1 MCTELKPS
9 LTLQHPNPQPR
20 PKVLAVRH
28 LKYKR
33 YSTRKPLPYT
43 RLYWNAIIQKDP
55 KRVKWQELKRVK
67 RSSRLEIGFWT
78 LTGSKLE
85 THLNQVEKL
94 VVRRWTRINVNLKK
108 RTAWGR
114 QTWAMTKHSQ
124 TYKRCK
130 ATIAD
135 EQLAFNNY
143 NCLFIFSPATWITL
157 RLWLIKALQYLK
169 YKDIRFKIWVSQ
181 EAEGNQGYAWRGQR
195 AGYISSPMNEKIP
208 NVLNQIYQV
217 I

>member
-1 MCTELKPS
+1 MPS
-9 LTLQHPNPQPR
+9 
-20 PKVLAVRH
+20 
-28 LKYKR
+28 
-33 YSTRKPLPYT
+33 
-43 RLYWNAIIQKDP
+43 IIQKDP